1 MAEGFDQADIARLC
15 HDIFEVDRRGQLVFA
30 WLEARFTGAAVTEGG
45 IDAVLKTYKA
55 IGERNVIY
63 QIGLM
68 VERGRRPPPPPEDDE
83 A

>member
-1 MAEGFDQADIARLC
+1 VAEGFDQADIARLC
-15 HDIFEVDRRGQLVFA
+15 HDIFEVDRRGQIVFA

-55 IGERNVIY
+55 IG
-63 QIGLM
+63 LM
-68 VERGRRPPPPPEDDE
+68 VERGRRPPPPPEEDD